1 MILALTLGLDPTQIL
16 AFTGVF
22 IVGGISL
29 LRINWKNRI
38 TQIEDILEKHYR
50 FWLSLVVF
58 SFLSLVFVVA
68 VIAIRVPSAS
78 TFNTVAG
85 SLVTVEGLLL
95 GLIGLTSLAKGVV
108 LKRLVVLTTSS
119 LLWSVVTVMLT
130 QLTVVPLAL
139 SAIFL
144 ADVGLFAL
152 VVASYSISVIRMK
165 PGNGVGGGI

>member
-1 MILALTLGLDPTQIL
+1 MSGNPEEARLGVGQIALLAGGAVILALTLGLDPTQIL

-95 GLIGLTSLAKGVV
+95 GLIGLAP
-108 LKRLVVLTTSS
+108 R
-119 LLWSVVTVMLT
+119 WR
-130 QLTVVPLAL
+130 A
-139 SAIFL
+139 
-144 ADVGLFAL
+144 
-152 VVASYSISVIRMK
+152 R
-165 PGNGVGGGI
+165 